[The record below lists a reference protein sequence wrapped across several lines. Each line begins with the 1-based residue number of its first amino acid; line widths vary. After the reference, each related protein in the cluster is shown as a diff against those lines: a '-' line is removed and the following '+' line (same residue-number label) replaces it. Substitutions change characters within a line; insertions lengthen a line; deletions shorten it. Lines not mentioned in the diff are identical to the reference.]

1 MAGKHS
7 GTDKRAKLRIDMLRE
22 IMRIR
27 MIEERIADIY
37 PRGEMRT
44 PTHFSIGQEAISVG
58 VCSRLKDSD
67 SVFASHRCH
76 AAYLARG
83 GDLKAMLAEL
93 FGRATGVCKGRSG
106 SAHLASPER
115 NMYSAP
121 IVGAM
126 IPVAVGAALS
136 YAMDN
141 KKNVAAAF
149 FGDAAPEEGA
159 FFESINFA
167 VVKRLPVLFVCENN
181 LFSTHTHLR
190 YRQPDIPI
198 YKRVKAF
205 GLPAA
210 KIDGNDA
217 LKVYDTAGVF
227 IDSIRKGQGPV
238 FLECM
243 TYRFREHVGPN
254 YDFEN
259 PYRRRAEVEYMMS
272 RRCPLQR
279 LKRQLLKDATISD
292 KDIESMQRKIG
303 KEIDAAVRYARVS
316 PWPSRKDLLKDVY

>member
-1 MAGKHS
+1 
-7 GTDKRAKLRIDMLRE
+7 
-22 IMRIR
+22 
-27 MIEERIADIY
+27 
-37 PRGEMRT
+37 
-44 PTHFSIGQEAISVG
+44 
-58 VCSRLKDSD
+58 
-67 SVFASHRCH
+67 
-76 AAYLARG
+76 
-83 GDLKAMLAEL
+83 
-93 FGRATGVCKGRSG
+93 
-106 SAHLASPER
+106 
-115 NMYSAP
+115 
-121 IVGAM
+121 M

-316 PWPSRKDLLKDVY
+316 P